1 MEYTFTDKLR
11 CHSCTVQQVYLFLVM
26 VVIAWNPSEDFS
38 ITETETNSVCF
49 CVRMQRY
56 MLKVL
61 SWNIDD
67 VSCIILEFNILIH
80 NIVVTVL

>member
-1 MEYTFTDKLR
+1 M
-11 CHSCTVQQVYLFLVM
+11 CFLVM
-26 VVIAWNPSEDFS
+26 VVIALNPSEDFS
-38 ITETETNSVCF
+38 ITETKTNSVCF

-61 SWNIDD
+61 CWNIDD

-80 NIVVTVL
+80 NIVVTVLYSDFLCFIDE